1 MPRPKVLLVDDNQE
15 LLALL
20 ARLVETEGWVPVA
33 VGKGRTAIDRIGAE
47 RPSAAVVD
55 VLLPDMMGYDVAAAL
70 RKANVPFVF
79 MTGVFKGGRAASD
92 AKSQHGAVAY
102 FEKPFEARKLV
113 EALRAMIPMAAA
125 SPATPPPSR
134 PAEDQSD
141 FDVEVAVEADE
152 PVEAIELTGRVVV
165 EEGGVAAVLKGET
178 LAAAPVAT
186 PSRPF
191 PAVSPPPVRPAAPRP
206 RPRPPPTDLSRPEG
220 RLEENLPDLITA
232 FHLAQQTGEL
242 TLQKGKVKK
251 TLYFEQGRPCF
262 AISNLVND
270 RFGPFLVRVGK
281 ITLPQLEVV
290 QSAADQSRR
299 RTGDVLVEMGL
310 LKEEE
315 KLYYVAQ
322 QVKAI
327 IYSVFAWEEGQ
338 YRLHFADRAARE
350 AVKLDLHP
358 ANLIIRG
365 VKKLYKPERLLG
377 LLAPGERLVPAP
389 EPAFALHDVE
399 LERWEAEML
408 ARVDGTRTVAEL
420 VALARRPEHVVY
432 AFLYAM
438 LSVKLLDRGA

>member
-1 MPRPKVLLVDDNQE
+1 MTRPKVLLVDDNQE

-20 ARLVETEGWVPVA
+20 AKLVETQGWVPVT
-33 VGKGRTAIDRIGAE
+33 VGKGRTAIE
-47 RPSAAVVD
+47 RLGTEKPSAAVVD

-79 MTGVFKGGRAASD
+79 VSGVFKGGRAAGD
-92 AKSQHGAVAY
+92 AKSQHGAAAY

-113 EALRAMIPMAAA
+113 DALRALIPAVPA
-125 SPATPPPSR
+125 SPPAPPPR
-134 PAEDQSD
+134 AEEQSD

-152 PVEAIELTGRVVV
+152 PVEAMELTGRVVV
-165 EEGGVAAVLKGET
+165 TGDGKVAAVLRGEN

-186 PSRPF
+186 PSRPM
-191 PAVSPPPVRPAAPRP
+191 PAVAPASPPPRPAPRP
-206 RPRPPPTDLSRPEG
+206 RAPPADLSRPEG
-220 RLEENLPDLITA
+220 RLEENLPELITA

-251 TLYFEQGRPCF
+251 TLYFEKGRPCF

-281 ITLPQLEVV
+281 ITLPQLEIV
-290 QSAADQSRR
+290 QAAVEKSGK
-299 RTGDVLVEMGL
+299 RTGEVLVEMGL
-310 LKEEE
+310 LAEDD

-327 IYSVFAWEEGQ
+327 VYSLFAWEEGQ
-338 YRLHFADRAARE
+338 YRLHFDDRAAKE

-365 VKKLYKPERLLG
+365 VKKLYKPERLLS
-377 LLAPGERLVPAP
+377 LLSAGERLVPAP
-389 EPAFALHDVE
+389 EPAYALHDVE
-399 LERWEAEML
+399 LERWEAEL
-408 ARVDGTRTVAEL
+408 LSRVDGRLTVSEL
-420 VALARRPEHVVY
+420 LALARRPEHVVY
-432 AFLYAM
+432 GFLYSM
-438 LSVKLLDRGA
+438 LAVKLLDRT